1 MGGPVKRNTF
11 EKTWREACKTAG
23 CPGTRLHDLRH
34 AYASALIDAGESVK
48 VIQERLGH
56 ASAVMT
62 LDVYGHLWPAS
73 EDRTRKAVDAFLT
86 APADSVRT
94 AEASTQVSG
103 GSPDYLEKT

>member
-1 MGGPVKRNTF
+1 VAASDRTRQESDLSGPLSGP
-11 EKTWREACKTAG
+11 AG
-23 CPGTRLHDLRH
+23 AKCPGVRLHDLRH

-62 LDVYGHLWPAS
+62 VDVYGHLWPAS
-73 EDRTRKAVDAFLT
+73 DDRTRTAVDAFLT

-94 AEASTQVSG
+94 AEASTQVSA
-103 GSPDYLEKT
+103 K